1 MIRSWI
7 CTQKLHKTT
16 DLIIE
21 HENRGVKVQESTIWT
36 LAMPSLIPSPPAPDP
51 LGMKILPLC
60 SIGHCPLGFAV
71 LLKIK
76 YSRPSAGRE
85 GILILVPT

>member
-36 LAMPSLIPSPPAPDP
+36 LAMPYLIPNPPASNP

-60 SIGHCPLGFAV
+60 SIGHCPLGSAV

-76 YSRPSAGRE
+76 YSGPLAGRE
-85 GILILVPT
+85 VCLY